1 MEQQEQANAVQL
13 PMTPEATSAVLA
25 VRYAVDAEFRA
36 EFDKDPKAALAKI
49 SGQELPSDLEI
60 VVHRNEDKRWH
71 LTLPAQE
78 TAGALDDEDIA
89 NVAGGMGGLTAAL
102 SLVAATPAI
111 CAAACQGI
119 PPAAALAA
127 TVVGGV
133 PGPMGIAAAGMA
145 VATAA
150 AAVQA
155 GTAGGN
161 DG

>member
-1 MEQQEQANAVQL
+1 MEQQQANAVTL
-13 PMTPEATSAVLA
+13 AMTPEAVSAMLSA
-25 VRYAVDAEFRA
+25 MYAKDADFRA
-36 EFDKDPKAALAKI
+36 AFDKDPKAALAKM

-60 VVHRNEDKRWH
+60 VVHRNEDQRWH